1 MSFLA
6 RQSII
11 PPPACTHGDVFS
23 IHAASCCAAS
33 LQAGFGSLITRITC
47 SSRRCYNIACISDE
61 SHFCQF
67 MYRNKHAVNA
77 DACSSTVQTGLA
89 SRTAWKW
96 MIAGICARLA
106 HALHGSFVQNL
117 KLQSATFKIALT
129 RAKPTTPAYWK
140 KQRRHRTLSRAAAQ
154 RKVVILEM
162 SYVVWPSLCFGTGN
176 YNKHQVCIAYD
187 VVGWFIIFSVV
198 TLWLH

>member
-77 DACSSTVQTGLA
+77 AACSSTVQTGLA

-96 MIAGICARLA
+96 MTAGICARLA
-106 HALHGSFVQNL
+106 HALHGSFVQL
-117 KLQSATFKIALT
+117 E
-129 RAKPTTPAYWK
+129 TPKREVQNRTHQGQTKMTASLMNE
-140 KQRRHRTLSRAAAQ
+140 RRQRTLSRAAAQ
-154 RKVVILEM
+154 
-162 SYVVWPSLCFGTGN
+162 CFGKWSYLKCHT
-176 YNKHQVCIAYD
+176 
-187 VVGWFIIFSVV
+187 
-198 TLWLH
+198 